1 MIDKPPRHWPDR
13 VAAGAGALAMLLV
26 VGLAAWLI
34 GDLLHQGAGAVS
46 WSYLGTAPENAGRGG
61 GIGPILAST
70 ALILAVCVVAV
81 LPPALL
87 TAALLAEFA
96 PRWPRLIAA
105 VRLGLDLLAGVPSIV
120 FGLFG
125 MVVFG
130 RLLGL
135 GSSILAGGLTL
146 ACMVLPLLTRLA
158 ESALRALPAEW
169 RQGAAALGLSRATT
183 LTHILLPAALPGI
196 AVALVLALGRALAE
210 TAALLFTSGYLDRWP
225 ESLLDSGRA
234 LSVHIYDLALNVPG
248 AGERAAA
255 AALVLIALTLLINGL
270 IVTLCR
276 RWERT

>member
-1 MIDKPPRHWPDR
+1 MADVRRRDR
-13 VAAGAGALAMLLV
+13 TAAASGAACAVVVAA
-26 VGLAAWLI
+26 LAAWLL
-34 GDLLHQGAGAVS
+34 GDLLRQGWAALS
-46 WSYLGTAPENAGRGG
+46 WDYLLTAPENAGRGG
-61 GIGPILAST
+61 GIGPILVST
-70 ALILAVCVVAV
+70 VLILGVCLMAV

-87 TAALLAEFA
+87 TAILLAEWG
-96 PRWPRLIAA
+96 PRWPRALAA

-135 GSSILAGGLTL
+135 GSSILAGGLAL

-158 ESALRALPAEW
+158 EEALRAVPGEW
-169 RQGAAALGLSRATT
+169 RLGAAALGLSRTTT
-183 LTHILLPAALPGI
+183 LWRILLPAALPGI

-210 TAALLFTSGYLDRWP
+210 TAALLFTSGYLDRMP

-248 AGERAAA
+248 ASERAAA
-255 AALVLIALTLLINGL
+255 AALVLIALSLVVNG
-270 IVTLCR
+270 VVAGLCR
-276 RWERT
+276 RWGKA